1 MSSKFKKSLL
11 ILFSCLVVSPPAK
24 SNAIRAGFSV
34 VEGEPQ
40 LTILRLPSYRIISYT
55 LLLEDKVF
63 LFSEEPAIVDCKANS
78 HAIFQLQGFRESDGN
93 YLRFEHFIVLSKSD
107 ESYVRHLRFDQS
119 VLNKYSLLNENGK
132 VTEKLCDF
140 FSPYS
145 KYNSTIVERDTSSDL
160 YLAELIHI
168 GGREYLLYFPNF
180 KNIKITVDADGGAEV
195 ALLERQQFTCSGES
209 RLAVPIQFAFTS
221 AEGKRLYQ
229 YYFFD
234 TQAASPAS
242 LGVSTSP
249 DQLFSEQLCEK
260 ISKL

>member
-1 MSSKFKKSLL
+1 MSSKFKKALL
-11 ILFSCLVVSPPAK
+11 VLFCCLVVSLPAK
-24 SNAIRAGFSV
+24 SNTMRAVFLV

-55 LLLEDKVF
+55 LPLEDKVF
-63 LFSEEPAIVDCKANS
+63 LFSEEPSIVDCKATS
-78 HAIFQLQGFRESDGN
+78 HSVFQLQGFKESDGN
-93 YLRFEHFIVLSKSD
+93 YIRFDHFIVLSKND
-107 ESYVRHLRFDQS
+107 ESYVRHLKFDQS
-119 VLNKYSLLNENGK
+119 DLNRYSILNENGK
-132 VTEKLCDF
+132 VAEKLCDF
-140 FSPYS
+140 FTPYS
-145 KYNSTIVERDTSSDL
+145 KYNSTIAEIDTSNDL
-160 YLAELIHI
+160 YLADLLHI

-180 KNIKITVDADGGAEV
+180 KNIKISIDADGGAEV
-195 ALLERQQFTCSGES
+195 TLLKKQQFTCSGES

-234 TQAASPAS
+234 TQAASLAS

-249 DQLFSEQLCEK
+249 DQLFSEQLCEE